1 MSVHASLEPEC
12 LETSPNPDIATIVD
26 VRSTTID
33 GFPVGRVLPSV
44 KRRSIGPFVFLD
56 HIGPV
61 DVEAGRGLDVRPHPH
76 IHLATVTYLFDGA
89 ILHRDSLGS
98 HQVIEPGAVN
108 WMTAGRGI
116 VHSER
121 TPEAL
126 RESGFRLHGVQLWV
140 ALPTEQENIEPA
152 FEHYPAESLPDIV
165 HDGAHV
171 RVLAGE
177 AFGVTSP
184 IRSLS
189 RVLFVEVR
197 LPAGTSIEL
206 PKEQEVA
213 AFIVS
218 GKTSCGAQTAETGRL
233 LAFTSGSHARLHA
246 QTDTRLLFIGGDP
259 LGPRHMFWNFVSS
272 SAENIERAKR
282 DWQSGNFPKVPG
294 DEREFV
300 PLPETRHK

>member
-1 MSVHASLEPEC
+1 MSVQPSLEPEC
-12 LETSPNPDIATIVD
+12 SERSPNPDIAVVVD

-61 DVEAGRGLDVRPHPH
+61 DVAPGRGLDVRPHPH

-89 ILHRDSLGS
+89 MLHRDSLGS
-98 HQVIEPGAVN
+98 DQVIQPGAVN

-121 TPEAL
+121 TPESL
-126 RESGFRLHGVQLWV
+126 RGSGFRMHGVQLWV
-140 ALPTEQENIEPA
+140 ALPAEHEDIEPA
-152 FEHYPAESLPDIV
+152 FDHYPAECLPDV
-165 HDGAHV
+165 VRDGAHI

-177 AFGVTSP
+177 AFGVVSP

-189 RVLFVEVR
+189 RVLFAEVR
-197 LPAGTSIEL
+197 LPAGASVDV
-206 PKEQEVA
+206 PQEQEVA
-213 AFIVS
+213 AFVVD
-218 GKTSCGAQTAETGRL
+218 GQLTCGAQAAAAGRL
-233 LAFTSGSHARLHA
+233 LAFTFRSNARLQA
-246 QTDTRLLFIGGDP
+246 RTDTHLLFIGGDP

-272 SAENIERAKR
+272 SLERIEQAKR
-282 DWQSGNFPKVPG
+282 EWQSGNFPKVPG
-294 DEREFV
+294 DEQEFV